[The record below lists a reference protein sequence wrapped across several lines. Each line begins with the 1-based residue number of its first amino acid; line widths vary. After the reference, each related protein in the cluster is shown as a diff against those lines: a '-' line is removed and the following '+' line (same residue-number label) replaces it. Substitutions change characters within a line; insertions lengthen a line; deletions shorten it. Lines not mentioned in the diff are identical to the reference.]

1 MENLKIRVKNTHETH
16 PGMPTVPRVKDS
28 GSVSGHSAS
37 SLSKFFP
44 SEMEC
49 VVQPKRATTIVPV
62 GKAAFL
68 LSITLKR
75 KHTETRQSS
84 SLPRKGRVLRG
95 GECPQ
100 QGTEVTRRG

>member
-16 PGMPTVPRVKDS
+16 PGMPTVPRAKESD
-28 GSVSGHSAS
+28 SVSGHSAS

-68 LSITLKR
+68 LSITLKEKAHR
-75 KHTETRQSS
+75 DASIVFPSKERQGAA
-84 SLPRKGRVLRG
+84 R
-95 GECPQ
+95 
-100 QGTEVTRRG
+100 